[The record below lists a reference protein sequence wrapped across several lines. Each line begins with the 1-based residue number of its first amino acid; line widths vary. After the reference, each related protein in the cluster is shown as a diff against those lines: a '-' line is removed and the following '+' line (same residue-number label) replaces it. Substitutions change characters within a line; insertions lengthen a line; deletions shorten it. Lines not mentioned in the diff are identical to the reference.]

1 MIMSNLKGILF
12 IILFHDISA
21 LPGNSFLKIRELV
34 ERQREED
41 AVFEQ
46 QKLYGSSQIVEEVLL
61 PQPIDHF
68 DALNSEMYNQKV
80 YINTE
85 NWIKPSG
92 PIFLFIGGEGALP
105 NRSAY
110 SGHHVEMAKRYG
122 AMVVAAEHRFYGSSI
137 NDNGLHLD
145 QLEHLSS
152 QQGLAD
158 LTRVHKYITDRFEL
172 TSNKWISFGGSYPG
186 ALSAWFRLK
195 YPHLVFGAV
204 ASSAPVQA
212 QTNFEGYNEVVAQSL
227 TDSTVGGSQQ
237 CIKQIVEAFQK
248 IDSMIQANQTV
259 QLEKDFL
266 SCGPLSEKNDQMV
279 FVNNLAGIFAGVV
292 QYNNEVPGLNIQS
305 LCKQMTK
312 SDDSYKNLQ
321 MVYKMAMKLLN
332 QSCVDNSYSNFLS
345 QFNNQTVDQAASG
358 VGIRQWTWQ
367 TCSQF
372 GYYQTC
378 DEGTSCPFSRLLTL
392 ESNLV
397 ICRDIYKIS
406 PSSVPNFVEFT
417 NEYYG
422 ANRPK
427 GTRVLFVNGSIDPW
441 HFLSVLKSD
450 VSLNET
456 AVFINGTAHCAD
468 MASDRSTD
476 PQSLKDARLMIQ
488 KVVHGWLQES

>member
-1 MIMSNLKGILF
+1 MIVSNLKSILIFILF
-12 IILFHDISA
+12 NDISA
-21 LPGNSFLKIRELV
+21 LPGNSFLRIQEIV
-34 ERQREED
+34 ESQKEED
-41 AVFEQ
+41 AVFEH
-46 QKLYGSSQIVEEVLL
+46 KRLYGSSQIVEEVLL
-61 PQPIDHF
+61 PQPLDHF
-68 DALNSEMYNQKV
+68 DAHNSEMFNQRV
-80 YINTE
+80 YINMK
-85 NWIKPSG
+85 NWIEPSG
-92 PIFLFIGGEGALP
+92 PIFLYIGGEGTLS

-110 SGHHVEMAKRYG
+110 SGHHVEMAKMYG

-137 NDNGLHLD
+137 NDNGLQLD

-158 LTRVHKYITDRFEL
+158 LTRVHKYITDRYEL

-227 TDSTVGGSQQ
+227 ADAAVGGSQQ
-237 CIKQIVEAFQK
+237 CTDQVVEAFHR
-248 IDSMIQANQTV
+248 IDSMILTNHTI

-266 SCGPLSEKNDQMV
+266 SCGSLSEQNDQMV
-279 FVNNLAGIFAGVV
+279 FVNNLAGTFMGTV
-292 QYNNEVPGLNIQS
+292 QYNNKLPGYNIKN
-305 LCKQMTK
+305 LCKLMTK
-312 SDDSYKNLQ
+312 SHNSYQNLQ
-321 MVYKMAMKLLN
+321 LVNKMAMKLAN
-332 QSCVDNSYSNFLS
+332 QSCVDNSYSTFLS
-345 QFNNQTVDQAASG
+345 QFNNQTVDRAAG
-358 VGIRQWTWQ
+358 GPGIRQWTWQ

-378 DEGTSCPFSRLLTL
+378 DEGTSCPFSRFMTL
-392 ESNLV
+392 ESNLA
-397 ICRDIYKIS
+397 ICREIFKIS
-406 PSSVPNFVEFT
+406 QSSVPDFVEFT

-422 ANRPK
+422 GNQPR
-427 GTRVLFVNGSIDPW
+427 GTRILFVNGSIDPW

-450 VSLNET
+450 ESLDDI

-476 PQSLKDARLMIQ
+476 PQSLKDARLVIQ
-488 KVVHGWLQES
+488 KEVHAWLQGS

>member
-1 MIMSNLKGILF
+1 MSNLKGILF

-34 ERQREED
+34 ESQREEN

-46 QKLYGSSQIVEEVLL
+46 KKLYGSSQIVEEVLL

-68 DALNSEMYNQKV
+68 DALNSEMYSQKV

-92 PIFLFIGGEGALP
+92 PIFLFIGGEGALS
-105 NRSAY
+105 NRTAY
-110 SGHHVEMAKRYG
+110 SGHHVEMAKRFG
-122 AMVVAAEHRFYGSSI
+122 AMVVAAEHRFYGSNI

-195 YPHLVFGAV
+195 
-204 ASSAPVQA
+204 
-212 QTNFEGYNEVVAQSL
+212 
-227 TDSTVGGSQQ
+227 
-237 CIKQIVEAFQK
+237 CIKQIVEAFQR